1 MVIASS
7 NELFIR
13 VLDITAGN
21 YDQLSLKA
29 EELFFFLI
37 WKLENQSQRGK
48 NSVHLHTWKE
58 NNEENE

>member
-37 WKLENQSQRGK
+37 WKLENQSQHGK
-48 NSVHLHTWKE
+48 NSVRLHTWKE

>member
-7 NELFIR
+7 NELFIT

-48 NSVHLHTWKE
+48 NSGRLHTWKE

>member
-7 NELFIR
+7 NELFIT

-48 NSVHLHTWKE
+48 NSVCLHTWKE